1 MPNNLVLVTHA
12 EFAKGILTSLEL
24 ILGNPCP
31 TSVVSVTAAETI
43 PTVAAMIKGAIDSMD
58 PANPTVVLTDIPG
71 GSTTQGAILVSAERP
86 DAYYVAGLNLGLL
99 LEVALLPLDPD
110 PAAREA
116 SVAMLRETVEASRSG
131 IGLVDDLT
139 AGAAGVG
146 EDSDSGEL

>member
-31 TSVVSVTAAETI
+31 TSVVSVTAKETI
-43 PTVAAMIKGAIDSMD
+43 PTVASMIKSAIDSMD
-58 PANPTVVLTDIPG
+58 SANPTVVLTDIPG

-86 DAYYVAGLNLGLL
+86 DTYYVAGLNLGLL
-99 LEVALLPLDPD
+99 LEIALLPLDPD
-110 PAAREA
+110 PTAREA
-116 SVAMLRETVEASRSG
+116 NVALLRETVEASRSS
-131 IGLVDDLT
+131 IGLIDDLT

>member
-31 TSVVSVTAAETI
+31 TSVVSVTAKETI
-43 PTVAAMIKGAIDSMD
+43 PTVASMIKGAIDSMD

-110 PAAREA
+110 PAVREA
-116 SVAMLRETVEASRSG
+116 NVALLRETVEASRSG
-131 IGLVDDLT
+131 IGLVDDLA

>member
-99 LEVALLPLDPD
+99 LEIALLPLDLD

-116 SVAMLRETVEASRSG
+116 NIALLRETVEASRSG

-139 AGAAGVG
+139 ADAAGVG

>member
-31 TSVVSVTAAETI
+31 TSVVSVTAKETI
-43 PTVAAMIKGAIDSMD
+43 PTVASMIKSAIDSMD
-58 PANPTVVLTDIPG
+58 SANPTVVLTDIPG

-86 DAYYVAGLNLGLL
+86 DTYYVAGLL
-99 LEVALLPLDPD
+99 LEIALLPLDPD

-116 SVAMLRETVEASRSG
+116 NVALLRETVEASRSG
-131 IGLVDDLT
+131 IGLIDDLT

>member
-12 EFAKGILTSLEL
+12 DFAKGILTSLEL

-31 TSVVSVTAAETI
+31 TSVVSVTATETI
-43 PTVAAMIKGAIDSMD
+43 PTVAGMIADAIDSMD

-99 LEVALLPLDPD
+99 LE
-110 PAAREA
+110 
-116 SVAMLRETVEASRSG
+116 TIEASRSG
-131 IGLVDDLT
+131 IGLIDDLT
-139 AGAAGVG
+139 AGVG
-146 EDSDSGEL
+146 DLGGDSESGEL

>member
-12 EFAKGILTSLEL
+12 GFAKGILTSLEL

-31 TSVVSVTAAETI
+31 TSVVSVTAQETI
-43 PTVAAMIKGAIDSMD
+43 PTVASMIKGAIDSMD

-110 PAAREA
+110 PVARKA
-116 SVAMLRETVEASRSG
+116 NVALLRETVEASRSG

>member
-12 EFAKGILTSLEL
+12 DFAKGILTSLEL
-24 ILGNPCP
+24 ILSSPCP
-31 TSVVSVTAAETI
+31 TKVVSVTAAETI
-43 PTVAAMIKGAIDSMD
+43 PTVAAMIEGAIDAMD

-116 SVAMLRETVEASRSG
+116 NLALLRQTVEASRAG
-131 IGLVDDLT
+131 IGLVADL
-139 AGAAGVG
+139 AGAVPTADI
-146 EDSDSGEL
+146 DSESGEL

>member
-31 TSVVSVTAAETI
+31 TAVVSVTAKETI
-43 PTVAAMIKGAIDSMD
+43 PTVASMIKGAIDSMD

-71 GSTTQGAILVSAERP
+71 GSTTQGAILVSAERS

-110 PAAREA
+110 PAAHEA
-116 SVAMLRETVEASRSG
+116 NVALLRETVEASRSG

-139 AGAAGVG
+139 AGAAEVG

>member
-12 EFAKGILTSLEL
+12 DFAKGILTSLEL

-31 TSVVSVTAAETI
+31 TSVVSVTATETI
-43 PTVAAMIKGAIDSMD
+43 PTVAGMIAGAIDAMD

-99 LEVALLPLDPD
+99 LEVALLPLEAG
-110 PAAREA
+110 PAARESNLA
-116 SVAMLRETVEASRSG
+116 LLRETSEASRSG
-131 IGLVDDLT
+131 IGLIDDL
-139 AGAAGVG
+139 AAGVG
-146 EDSDSGEL
+146 DLGGDSESGEL

>member
-58 PANPTVVLTDIPG
+58 PNNPTVVLTDIPG

-116 SVAMLRETVEASRSG
+116 NIALLRETVEASRSG

>member
-58 PANPTVVLTDIPG
+58 PTNPTVVLTDIPG

-99 LEVALLPLDPD
+99 LEIALLPLDPD

-116 SVAMLRETVEASRSG
+116 NIALLRETVEASRSG

>member
-31 TSVVSVTAAETI
+31 TSVVSVTAKETI
-43 PTVAAMIKGAIDSMD
+43 PTVASMIKSAIDSMD
-58 PANPTVVLTDIPG
+58 SANPTVVLTDIPG

-86 DAYYVAGLNLGLL
+86 DAYCVAGLSLGLL
-99 LEVALLPLDPD
+99 LEIALLPLDPD

-116 SVAMLRETVEASRSG
+116 NVALLRETVEASRSG
-131 IGLVDDLT
+131 IGLIDDLT

>member
-99 LEVALLPLDPD
+99 LEIALLPLDSD

-116 SVAMLRETVEASRSG
+116 NIALLRETVEASRSG

-139 AGAAGVG
+139 ADAAGVG

>member
-31 TSVVSVTAAETI
+31 TSVVSVTAKETI
-43 PTVAAMIKGAIDSMD
+43 PTVASMIKSAIDSMD
-58 PANPTVVLTDIPG
+58 SANPTVVLTDIPG

-86 DAYYVAGLNLGLL
+86 DTYYVAGLNLGLL
-99 LEVALLPLDPD
+99 LE
-110 PAAREA
+110 
-116 SVAMLRETVEASRSG
+116 TVEASRSG
-131 IGLVDDLT
+131 IGLIDDLT

>member
-31 TSVVSVTAAETI
+31 TSVVSVTAKETI

-58 PANPTVVLTDIPG
+58 PTNPTVVLTDIPG

-99 LEVALLPLDPD
+99 LEIALLPLDSD

-116 SVAMLRETVEASRSG
+116 NIALLRETVEASRSG

>member
-31 TSVVSVTAAETI
+31 TSVVSVTAKETI
-43 PTVAAMIKGAIDSMD
+43 PTVASMIKDAIDSMGS
-58 PANPTVVLTDIPG
+58 ANPTVVLTDIPG
-71 GSTTQGAILVSAERP
+71 GSTTQGAILVSAERH

-99 LEVALLPLDPD
+99 LEVALLPLDSD

-116 SVAMLRETVEASRSG
+116 NIALLRETVEASRSG
-131 IGLVDDLT
+131 IGLIDDLT
-139 AGAAGVG
+139 AGAAGAG